1 MIAVIAG
8 ILLASS
14 IFFSI
19 RKLSVGTYTFEENG
33 LPKNYTLRGGQDT
46 SSIPSPI
53 LEEKEE
59 CNTAGSPLIG
69 NFPLILIILFL
80 SLTVSYVS
88 KKLVKRLL

>member
-19 RKLSVGTYTFEENG
+19 RNLSIGTHIFEENG
-33 LPKNYTLRGGQDT
+33 LPKNYTLRGGQDA
-46 SSIPSPI
+46 SIPSTI
-53 LEEKEE
+53 LEEKEKR
-59 CNTAGSPLIG
+59 NTAGSPLIG

>member
-19 RKLSVGTYTFEENG
+19 RNLSIGTHIFEENG
-33 LPKNYTLRGGQDT
+33 LPKNYTLRGGQDA
-46 SSIPSPI
+46 SIPSTI
-53 LEEKEE
+53 LEEKEKR
-59 CNTAGSPLIG
+59 NTASPLIG